1 MYNTDNLQS
10 NLVTMQGGYRF
21 LKWYATLKGSKNK
34 SIFEAEDTIVTSGQL
49 KDPEA
54 EEFLDGIRV
63 LSVFDEIKK
72 ELVFEKREVKNGM
85 RFEFRID
92 FELYK
97 EFLKADN
104 PSIHARGLDKKIE
117 EFNKDEL
124 SKMWN
129 QLQDTK
135 DLLKALKMSWEDIDT
150 MSIDD
155 VQKRLSEEIEK
166 AEGVKS

>member
-1 MYNTDNLQS
+1 MSDNLQS

-34 SIFEAEDTIVTSGQL
+34 SIFEAKDTIVTNGRL
-49 KDPEA
+49 KDPA
-54 EEFLDGIRV
+54 TEEIYDGIRV

-85 RFEFRID
+85 KFEFRID

-97 EFLKADN
+97 EFLKDDN

-124 SKMWN
+124 MKMWN

-150 MSIDD
+150 HSINE
-155 VQKRLSEEIEK
+155 VQERLSKEIKK
-166 AEGVKS
+166 AEGIKL